1 MTDCDLELVKEV
13 QSGNE
18 NAFNQLVLKYQKRI
32 FNLVYRM
39 VRNIEEAKDLTQEIF
54 VKAYQGLK
62 NFKGEAS
69 FSTWLHQIAINS
81 AINYSSARK
90 WKNLVSI
97 FEVKEPEASWGN
109 PTQDLKQE
117 QINRTIDA
125 AILSLPPQQRS
136 VFILRHYEELPY
148 QEIAKMTGR
157 TEGALKANYF
167 QAVKKLQKKLGHL
180 R

>member
-1 MTDCDLELVKEV
+1 MTDCDLELVKDV
-13 QSGNE
+13 QGGNDK
-18 NAFNQLVLKYQKRI
+18 AFNQLATKYQKRI
-32 FNLVYRM
+32 FSLVYKM
-39 VRNIEEAKDLTQEIF
+39 IRNIEEARDLTQEIF

-62 NFKGEAS
+62 NFKGES
-69 FSTWLHQIAINS
+69 TFSTWLHQIAINS
-81 AINYSSARK
+81 AINYSSGKK

-97 FEVKEPEASWGN
+97 FEVKEPEAIWGD
-109 PTQDLKQE
+109 PTQGLRQDE
-117 QINRTIDA
+117 INKTVDA

-167 QAVKKLQKKLGHL
+167 QAIKKLQKKLGHL